1 MGDMTLAAIAVV
13 AVLQLVVV
21 LVVFLRGG
29 SAAGI
34 QSKIEAMETKLTAI
48 EAGVGT
54 MNRSLTD
61 TGRRGAM
68 GELLLKDLLA
78 NAFHGRHHIQYTF
91 ASDRATVDA
100 ALEIRDQLV
109 PIDSKFPLTNY
120 TLWAE
125 AADEKTRNDAKKA
138 FVRDV
143 KARIDETKKY
153 IRTNERTYPF
163 AFMFIPTESVYYSLL
178 TGQISADNGR
188 TLIQH
193 AAEQNVFI
201 VSPATL
207 YVYLYTVMD
216 GLRGLEIEGE
226 VGQIVARIKELDPQ
240 LSAFSGAYKKMGD
253 AVKSLGRAYDNAADQ
268 WQAYELALSRATSS
282 ADKHG

>member
-1 MGDMTLAAIAVV
+1 MGDMTLAAVAVV

-21 LVVFLRGG
+21 LVVLSRGG
-29 SAAGI
+29 SAGI
-34 QSKIEAMETKLTAI
+34 QNKIEAMETKLAAI

-78 NAFHGRHHIQYTF
+78 NAFHGRHRIQHSF
-91 ASDRATVDA
+91 ADGATVDA
-100 ALEIRDQLV
+100 VLEIRDQLV

-120 TLWAE
+120 TRWAE
-125 AADEKTRNDAKKA
+125 AADDKTKGEAKKA

-143 KARIDETKKY
+143 KARIEETKRY

-178 TGQISADNGR
+178 TGEISADKER

-193 AAEQNVFI
+193 AAEQSVFI

-226 VGQIVARIKELDPQ
+226 VRQIVTRIKELNPQ
-240 LSAFSGAYKKMGD
+240 LGGFQETYKSIGT
-253 AVKSLGRAYDNAADQ
+253 ALRSLTRAYDHGTDQ
-268 WQAYELALSRATSS
+268 LQAFEQTLTRAT
-282 ADKHG
+282 ART

>member
-13 AVLQLVVV
+13 AVLQLVLV
-21 LVVFLRGG
+21 LIALLRGG
-29 SAAGI
+29 GAAGI
-34 QSKIEAMETKLTAI
+34 QSKIEAMETKLAAI
-48 EAGVGT
+48 EAGVGA

-78 NAFHGRHHIQYTF
+78 NAFHGRHHIQHSF
-91 ASDRATVDA
+91 ADGATVDA

-109 PIDSKFPLTNY
+109 PIDSKFPLVNY
-120 TLWAE
+120 TRWAE
-125 AADEKTRNDAKKA
+125 AADERARNEAKKA

-143 KARIDETKKY
+143 RARIEETKKY
-153 IRTNERTYPF
+153 IRTSERTYPF

-178 TGQISADNGR
+178 TGEISADNER

-216 GLRGLEIEGE
+216 GLRGMEIEGD
-226 VGQIVARIKELDPQ
+226 VRQIVARIKELDPQ
-240 LSAFSGAYKKMGD
+240 LHSFSGAYKKIGD
-253 AVKSLGRAYDNAADQ
+253 AVRSLTRAYDNAADQ
-268 WQAYELALSRATSS
+268 LQGYELTLSRATSR
-282 ADKHG
+282 ATGE

>member
-1 MGDMTLAAIAVV
+1 MDDMTLAAIAVV

-21 LVVFLRGG
+21 LVVLLRGG
-29 SAAGI
+29 GAAGI
-34 QSKIEAMETKLTAI
+34 QNKIEAMETKLTAI

-54 MNRSLTD
+54 VNRSLTD

-91 ASDRATVDA
+91 RSDNATVDA

-120 TLWAE
+120 TRWAE
-125 AADEKTRNDAKKA
+125 ATDEKAKDKAKKS
-138 FVRDV
+138 FISDV
-143 KARIDETKKY
+143 KARIEETKKY
-153 IRTNERTYPF
+153 IRTNEGTYPF

-178 TGQISADNGR
+178 TGEISPDNGR
-188 TLIQH
+188 TLIQY
-193 AAEQNVFI
+193 AAEHNVFI

-226 VGQIVARIKELDPQ
+226 VGQIVARIKELEPQ
-240 LSAFSGAYKKMGD
+240 LSAFSGAYEKLGK
-253 AVKSLGRAYDNAADQ
+253 AVRELGRAYDSAAEQ
-268 WQAYELALSRATSS
+268 LQAYELALGRASSR